1 MAPMRPRRSRRS
13 KKPWLNKNRPARRQ
27 VRPVPRG
34 IGLRDPNL
42 RDRLYQ
48 MLEHVSLAYSVG
60 SRFIQLIIGVIVLDV
75 AAMILAS
82 VPELDAQFGALFSAI
97 TILSVIV
104 FALEYAARLWTVA
117 GHTQRP
123 EPALSDRLSY
133 VFSALGIIDL
143 LAFLPAAIVLATGR
157 HATLAALGVLPFFKL
172 VRYSPAMRSLL
183 AAVHAERRALIGCI
197 VILIGAV
204 LTFASLLYAIE
215 RDVQPDK
222 LGTIPQAMWWAIVTL
237 GTVGY
242 GDVVPVTALGK
253 FISVFTIIAGF
264 AMIALP
270 VAIIST
276 AFAEELKRREFVVTW
291 GMLARVPLFS
301 HLSATEIADIMRLL
315 RSRTTQQGEVLVR
328 RGDPASSMYFI
339 TAGEVEIELPSQRVR
354 LSNGTFFG
362 EIALLHRTKR
372 SGTVTATRK
381 TKLLALDA
389 QDFHALIERLPDL
402 AAHVKDTAEAR
413 LADTAEL
420 LKGDLAPAEIAQ
432 AERD

>member
-1 MAPMRPRRSRRS
+1 MR
-13 KKPWLNKNRPARRQ
+13 L
-27 VRPVPRG
+27 VPRG

-42 RDRLYQ
+42 RDRLYEL
-48 MLEHVSLAYSVG
+48 LEHDPLAYSAG
-60 SRFIQLIIGVIVLDV
+60 SRFIQLIIGVIVLNV
-75 AAMILAS
+75 TAMILAS
-82 VPELDAQFGALFSAI
+82 VPELDAEFGALFSGI

-117 GHTQRP
+117 GHTQRKAS
-123 EPALSDRLSY
+123 ALADRLGY
-133 VFSALGIIDL
+133 AFSTLGIIDL

-172 VRYSPAMRSLL
+172 IRYSPAMRSLL

-253 FISVFTIIAGF
+253 FVSVFTIVSGF

-276 AFAEELKRREFVVTW
+276 AFAEEVKRRDFVVTW

-301 HLSATEIADIMRLL
+301 HLSAAEIADIMRLL
-315 RSRTTQQGEVLVR
+315 RARTVEQDEILVR
-328 RGDPASSMYFI
+328 RGDAASSMYFI
-339 TAGEVEIELPSQRVR
+339 TAGEVEIALPSQQVR
-354 LSNGTFFG
+354 LADGTFFG
-362 EIALLHRTKR
+362 EIALLHKTKR

-381 TKLLALDA
+381 TRLLVLDA
-389 QDFHALIERLPDL
+389 HDFHALIERMPTL
-402 AAHVKDTAEAR
+402 AEHVHTTAKAR
-413 LADTAEL
+413 LADT
-420 LKGDLAPAEIAQ
+420 GDLAPAELAQ
-432 AERD
+432 AEQEDGRRGK